1 MLDGA
6 FRYILSLL
14 YLYLLVMGNIVHF
27 LLPTIHHFRVGQ
39 RSGFLGLIRFGQVLL
54 RNEAGHV

>member
-6 FRYILSLL
+6 FRYIFSIL
-14 YLYLLVMGNIVHF
+14 YFYLLVVGNITHF

-39 RSGFLGLIRFGQVLL
+39 SSGFWGLIKLGQVLL
-54 RNEAGHV
+54 RN